1 MIMQGLE
8 KKIEDDDKK
17 ILNTSELVKRTDYI
31 TNITQTDNKVPSI
44 TRLVT
49 VAAFNTKATEIKS

>member
-49 VAAFNTKATEIKS
+49 VAALNTKATEIKS